1 MVEETRDSL
10 REEIFQNLN
19 ENLTEHE
26 VVRWTVTGLPLTAY
40 GLQGDT
46 VKVERVT
53 ERTRNRDHI
62 ATYKTKKE
70 DVRTVVMR
78 DTVYVERRD
87 SNSVESLEFRV
98 ESDGGK
104 SGKTALH
111 GTLKW
116 VFWIIVALTGLM
128 VTKTITKTKRFF

>member
-98 ESDGGK
+98 
-104 SGKTALH
+104 
-111 GTLKW
+111 
-116 VFWIIVALTGLM
+116 
-128 VTKTITKTKRFF
+128 

>member
-46 VKVERVT
+46 VKVERVM
-53 ERTRNRDHI
+53 ERTRNRDNI

-70 DVRTVVMR
+70 DVRTVVVR

-87 SNSVESLEFRV
+87 SVFVSNTNRTNRTN
-98 ESDGGK
+98 GQ

-116 VFWIIVALTGLM
+116 VFWIIVVLTGLTIARM
-128 VTKTITKTKRFF
+128 VMKRFY

>member
-1 MVEETRDSL
+1 MRDSL

-26 VVRWTVTGLPLTAY
+26 VVRWTVTGLPLTAH

-46 VKVERVT
+46 VEVERVT
-53 ERTRNRDHI
+53 ERTRSRDNI

-87 SNSVESLEFRV
+87 SVSVESLELTSLTFGAIGCAEPAHARQSSSKLYFV
-98 ESDGGK
+98 LAHSQPSAK
-104 SGKTALH
+104 QASL
-111 GTLKW
+111 
-116 VFWIIVALTGLM
+116 VAFAASK
-128 VTKTITKTKRFF
+128 V

>member
-1 MVEETRDSL
+1 MKCEEVRDSL

-53 ERTRNRDHI
+53 ERTRNRDNI

-70 DVRTVVMR
+70 DVRTVVVR

-98 ESDGGK
+98 ESEGGR
-104 SGKTALH
+104 SGNTALH

-116 VFWIIVALTGLM
+116 VFWIIVSLTGLTIARM
-128 VTKTITKTKRFF
+128 VMKRFY